1 MPSRDAE
8 KWILPIS
15 IRQKELLKSL
25 SLYTNTPMCDLVDD
39 AITEFIE
46 RIREVDYQ
54 KNLAE
59 MKRKR
64 NEYLKIKKMVAEMA
78 RIKIEYGETMKE
90 LGIEQLAEE
99 TLTR

>member
-1 MPSRDAE
+1 MPSRADE

-25 SLYTNTPMCDLVDD
+25 SLYTNTPMCDLVDE
-39 AITEFIE
+39 AIAEFIS
-46 RIREVDYQ
+46 RIREGDYQ

-78 RIKIEYGETMKE
+78 RIKIEYRETMKE
-90 LGIEQLAEE
+90 LGIEQLTE
-99 TLTR
+99 

>member
-46 RIREVDYQ
+46 RIREGDYQ